1 MSERLIVSARTVV
14 TQMITSRRVRK
25 FVRDWHGVKRS
36 MSGGRKTLLVFLER
50 GEPYSELL
58 ADVMPRIVQRYGV
71 QVQYLTVPP
80 PEKSAAPE
88 PEKLADFARRDAQ
101 ALRYAY
107 DVMPSPDRPAGE
119 GDPVANA
126 ALRASRGHYGSGM
139 IWFEGEWYWGL
150 DRLHHLERRLGAEA
164 GGLLFPPVSEP
175 ETATGG
181 SFDMFFSL
189 RSPYSYLAMMR
200 APKLARQW
208 QAEIE
213 LRPILPMVMRSLPV
227 PREKRL
233 YIVRDCKREAERFG
247 LPFGKINDPL
257 GAGVERGLAILCR
270 AIPERKGIEFAQS
283 FLSGVWAEGV
293 NAASDAGLRA
303 ITERAGLDWSFAQDA
318 MADESWR
325 ARVEANRAELFG
337 LGLWGVPSFRV
348 GNRSTFGQDR
358 LWQVG
363 EWLSEASDAE
373 GAT

>member
-1 MSERLIVSARTVV
+1 M
-14 TQMITSRRVRK
+14 
-25 FVRDWHGVKRS
+25 
-36 MSGGRKTLLVFLER
+36 LLVFLEP

-58 ADVMPRIVQRYGV
+58 ADVMPRIVARYGV
-71 QVQYLTVPP
+71 QAEYLAVPP

-88 PEKLADFARRDAQ
+88 PEKLKNFARRDAQ
-101 ALRYAY
+101 ALRRAY
-107 DVMPSPDRPAGE
+107 EVAALPDRPAGE
-119 GDPVANA
+119 GNPVANA
-126 ALRASRGHYGSGM
+126 ALRKSRGHYASGM

-150 DRLHHLERRLGAEA
+150 DRLHHLERRLGAEED
-164 GGLLFPPVSEP
+164 GRLFPPVPEP
-175 ETATGG
+175 DIATGG

-200 APKLARQW
+200 APKLAEQW
-208 QAEIE
+208 QAKIE

-247 LPFGKINDPL
+247 LPFGKIEDPL

-270 AIPERKGIEFAQS
+270 AICERKGIEFAKS

-318 MADESWR
+318 MADDGWR

-348 GNRSTFGQDR
+348 GERSTFGQDR

-363 EWLSEASDAE
+363 EWLSDASDAE